1 MVMRTG
7 SSWPYRWS
15 DHNDRAVAVA
25 RPGRTGTDAS
35 PGSGPRGALH
45 VQLEARSVVADPA
58 LLAGGGD
65 HVVPALGPVRCAA
78 LRGGGVVQRL
88 DRDEPGLGVLQPAEA
103 GLAQRLVGLLVG
115 HLAQGQVQ
123 SREVVDVHDLHLG
136 HLVGA
141 AHHLDDHIAPPAGA
155 FSPKKS
161 AYTCQ
166 GKRVK
171 SGSRFSRKASR
182 PSTASSAM

>member
-1 MVMRTG
+1 MRTG
-7 SSWPYRWS
+7 SSCRYRWS
-15 DHNDRAVAVA
+15 DHNDPESPVA
-25 RPGRTGTDAS
+25 RLCGTGTNTS
-35 PGSGPRGALH
+35 SGSGARSALDVH
-45 VQLEARSVVADPA
+45 LEARAVVADPA
-58 LLAGGGD
+58 LLPGGGD
-65 HVVPALGPVRCAA
+65 HALPALRPVRRAA
-78 LRGGGVVQRL
+78 LRSGGVVQ
-88 DRDEPGLGVLQPAEA
+88 GVDAHEA
-103 GLAQRLVGLLVG
+103 GVRVLEPAQARHAQRLVRLIVG
-115 HLAQGQVQ
+115 RLGQGKVQ
-123 SREVVDVHDLHLG
+123 PRQVVDVHDLLLG